1 MAVRCFEQL
10 LELTQAARQAD
21 ILTVIEAPS
30 GYESQVGAMLVLPV
44 DDQSQG
50 LVQDEGLTSRI
61 IDYIQASQWKQPMLI
76 EIDYHGSYRL
86 FWDKI
91 TAQPQALVLGAG
103 HISQPLVEL
112 LALVGY
118 ETTVVD
124 DRPDFAN
131 KARFPQ
137 ATSVRCQH
145 FAAALAE
152 LNLAAYQAVIIVTR
166 GHRYDMECLRTV
178 LNHHTPYMGMIGSQR
193 RVKGIIEMLADEG
206 VSAGALARLR
216 APIGLD
222 IGAQT
227 PAEIALSIVAEIM
240 AVTRG
245 ADCLPLSGKRR

>member
-1 MAVRCFEQL
+1 MAVMCFEQL
-10 LELTQAARQAD
+10 LKFIQEGRQAD
-21 ILTVIEAPS
+21 ILTVTEAPF
-30 GYESQVGAMLVLPV
+30 GHESQVGAMLVLPV
-44 DDQSQG
+44 DGQAQG
-50 LVQDEGLTSRI
+50 LLQDEGLTSRI
-61 IDYIQASQWKQPMLI
+61 IEYLQTSQWKQPMLI
-76 EIDYHGSYRL
+76 EIDYNGGYRL
-86 FWDKI
+86 FWDKL

-103 HISQPLVEL
+103 HISQPLIEL
-112 LALVGY
+112 LTLVGY

-137 ATSVRCQH
+137 AASVRCQH

-152 LNLAAYQAVIIVTR
+152 LNMATYQAVIIVTR

-178 LNHHTPYMGMIGSQR
+178 LNHQTPYMGMIGSQR
-193 RVKGIIEMLADEG
+193 RVKGIIEMLVDEG
-206 VSAGALARLR
+206 VSVEALARLR